1 MDKAEIYE
9 RVRAAV
15 RVRHWS
21 WKTADAYAQS
31 VVLFQSFLNGHRDL
45 GLVAAEEKV
54 RAWLEEMAP
63 RCSAK
68 TQNLR
73 LNAVVFWYRDCL
85 GRPLGELGSWSY
97 AKVPQRLPV
106 WLTQAEVGRLLVAVN
121 ERVPQLM
128 ARLTYGA
135 GLRLMECVRLRIQD
149 VDVAAGTVFVR
160 GGKGA
165 KDRVTVLP
173 VSLRDELV
181 DQMRRGRVLWEADA
195 ARGLPPVALPDTLA
209 AKYPN
214 AGREWSWFWLWP
226 ARSLSRDPESGVVRR
241 HHVHED
247 TLQKAIKAA
256 GVRAALPKRVTT
268 HVLRHSFATHQLEA
282 GLDIYRLAE
291 LLGHGNIETTAIY
304 LHCLPKAVVSAG
316 SPLDRLGKVNG

>member
-21 WKTADAYAQS
+21 WKTADSYAQS
-31 VVLFQSFLNGHRDL
+31 VVRFQAFLNSRRDL
-45 GLVAAEEKV
+45 ALAGAEEKV
-54 RAWLEEMAP
+54 RAWLEDMAP
-63 RCSAK
+63 HCAAK

-97 AKVPQRLPV
+97 AKIPQRLPV
-106 WLTQAEVGRLLVAVN
+106 WLSQAEVGRLLAAMG

-135 GLRLMECVRLRIQD
+135 GLRLMEWPWFWVW
-149 VDVAAGTVFVR
+149 
-160 GGKGA
+160 
-165 KDRVTVLP
+165 P
-173 VSLRDELV
+173 
-181 DQMRRGRVLWEADA
+181 
-195 ARGLPPVALPDTLA
+195 
-209 AKYPN
+209 
-214 AGREWSWFWLWP
+214 GREVST
-226 ARSLSRDPESGVVRR
+226 DPESGVVRR

-291 LLGHGNIETTAIY
+291 LLGHSNIETTAIY

-316 SPLDRLGKVNG
+316 SPLDRLGGAGGM